1 MGAAPSFPSLAAS
14 AVGANRPPPVPIAT
28 LPIQRVPTR
37 DGASGLH
44 YSGRVYS
51 NEFNASSTDLCN
63 GAAVSP
69 DKINDIMPKSIS
81 SPTLPIDPSTKRID
95 AGQLASY
102 VKGLEA
108 QGLVPGKQ
116 PSFDKQMTMD
126 STFYTAVQQ
135 EYCFYESRYTAAL
148 KQFLTL
154 VSAPQATDSGAMLQA
169 TVTLNKRLNS
179 LLEIMNYVAN
189 SRAKSVNDRAPQI
202 TGANE
207 KLQEKLA
214 QLAAQKEFLQNSD
227 VRIRTQEEMMRYS
240 AEKSRA
246 MNIQIVFFVALNVV
260 ALGTIITVYKSIG
273 TPRT

>member
-1 MGAAPSFPSLAAS
+1 MGAAPSLAAN
-14 AVGANRPPPVPIAT
+14 AIGANRPPPVPIVT

-37 DGASGLH
+37 EGASGLH

-51 NEFNASSTDLCN
+51 NEFNATSTDMCS
-63 GAAVSP
+63 GDSVSP
-69 DKINDIMPKSIS
+69 DKINDVMPNSIS
-81 SPTLPIDPSTKRID
+81 SPALPIDPNSKRID

-116 PSFDKQMTMD
+116 PSFDKQMTLD
-126 STFYTAVQQ
+126 SKFYDTVRQ
-135 EYCFYESRYTAAL
+135 EYCFYEVRYTAAL
-148 KQFLTL
+148 KQFLAL
-154 VSAPQATDSGAMLQA
+154 VSAPQGADSGAMLQA

-202 TGANE
+202 TEANQ
-207 KLQEKLA
+207 KLQDKLA
-214 QLAAQKEFLQNSD
+214 QLEAQKEFLQNSD

-260 ALGTIITVYKSIG
+260 ALGTIITVYKSVG
-273 TPRT
+273 APRT